1 MDSFFYAKIFFMK
14 NISSTFLVF
23 ILFSISS
30 FGQSGSKWVFDDSTL
45 PEIRITID
53 PDSLAE
59 ILQQGNEQS
68 DYEFPAS
75 FSITKNGE
83 TEMVDSVG
91 FRLRGNTSRESEKK
105 SFKISFNTFVQGRE
119 YRGLDKMNING
130 EHNDPTIMRAKVSW
144 DIFEKMGVKAPR
156 ANHVEFYIND
166 VFYGLYLNV
175 EHIDD
180 EMLKKEFDDDSGNL
194 YKCLYPA
201 DLSYRGPN
209 ADDYS
214 NYEEF
219 GRRPYDL
226 KTNEVENNYSDLS
239 AFITFLEDASSQEYV
254 EQIQDYLDVHST
266 LKWMAIDA
274 LTGNWDNYS
283 FNKNNFYLY
292 HSPETGKFSV
302 IPYDYD
308 NTLGIDFFG
317 IDWTTRDIYGFGN
330 QNESRPL
337 TRRLLEVEK
346 FKDWYSYYINQTI
359 EKVFNEDSLFP
370 EIERLKAQIQSAALA
385 DTFRTKDW
393 QELDFQNYNL
403 NFTEELGGHVKHG
416 LKPFIQ
422 ERKTTAL
429 SQLQLNNIYPIILNS
444 SSKLLENNGQKI
456 FVVQAEIIDEDTD
469 VVISK
474 VDILEILNPFELK
487 DDGQGY
493 DLVANDGIYTG
504 SKDIGTYSSD
514 IKFYVA
520 AQDLDDNIS
529 RYPENPAKKS
539 VQENSTS
546 VTTLVINEFMAS
558 NSTTIQDEGG
568 SYPDWVEIYNTT
580 DAPISLNGYFLTD
593 DLTDKNKWAFPDT
606 TISAKGFLLIWTDD
620 DEKEGAMHASFN
632 LSKGGEDIGLY
643 QQNGEAFT
651 AINTLTFGPQTTDVS
666 YGRDKDGS
674 SSFVFINQP
683 TPGTSNGTPVS
694 NESESLVPEKASL
707 DQNYPNPFNPSTTI
721 TFSLNKQEKVTLEV
735 FNMAGQLMQ
744 TITDQVYSSGTHSLT
759 VRAEHL
765 ASGTYFYRL
774 ITPSTTLSR
783 RFTLIK

>member
-1 MDSFFYAKIFFMK
+1 MDSFFYAKYFMK
-14 NISSTFLVF
+14 NISSTFLAF

-30 FGQSGSKWVFDDSTL
+30 VGQSGSKWVFDDSTL

-59 ILQQGNEQS
+59 ILAEENSQS
-68 DYEFPAS
+68 YKEFFGS
-75 FSITKNGE
+75 FAITKDGV
-83 TEMVDSVG
+83 TEVVDSIG

-144 DIFEKMGVKAPR
+144 DMFQKMGVKAPR

-180 EMLKKEFDDDSGNL
+180 EMLKKKFDDDTGNL

-219 GRRPYDL
+219 GRQPYDL
-226 KTNEVENNYSDLS
+226 TTNEEENDYTDLA
-239 AFITFLEDASSQEYV
+239 AFITFLNDASSQVYQ
-254 EQIQDYLDVHST
+254 EQIYDYLDVHST

-292 HSPETGKFSV
+292 HTPETGKFSV

-317 IDWTTRDIYGFGN
+317 IDWTSRDIYGFGN

-337 TRRLLEVEK
+337 TRRLLEVDK
-346 FKDWYSYYINQTI
+346 FKDWYSYYINEAI

-370 EIERLKAQIQSAALA
+370 EIDRLKAQVQSAALA

-393 QELDFQNYNL
+393 PGLDFQNYDL
-403 NFTEELGGHVKHG
+403 NFTQELGGHVKHG
-416 LKPFIQ
+416 LKSFIQ
-422 ERKTTAL
+422 ERKTNAL
-429 SQLQLNNIYPIILNS
+429 AQLQLDNIYPIIVNS
-444 SSKLLENNGQKI
+444 SSKLLENNGEKTI
-456 FVVQAEIIDEDTD
+456 IVEAEIFDEDTD

-474 VDILEILNPFELK
+474 LEILEFLNPFELK
-487 DDGQGY
+487 DDGLGY

-514 IKFYVA
+514 INFYVA
-520 AQDLDDNIS
+520 AQDLDGNIS
-529 RYPENPAKKS
+529 RYPENPGKKS

-546 VTTLVINEFMAS
+546 VSTLVVNEFMAS
-558 NSTTIQDEGG
+558 NSTTIQDESG

-580 DAPISLNGYFLTD
+580 DAPISLSGYFLTD
-593 DLTDKNKWAFPDT
+593 DLAVKNKWAFPDT
-606 TISAKGFLLIWTDD
+606 TVAAKGFLLIWTDD

-632 LSKGGEDIGLY
+632 LSKGGEDVGLY
-643 QQNGEAFT
+643 QQNGQSFT
-651 AINTLTFGPQTTDVS
+651 AINTLTFGAQTTDVS

-674 SSFVFINQP
+674 TSFILINQP

-694 NESESLVPEKASL
+694 NEYESLVPEKVSL

-721 TFSLNKQEKVTLEV
+721 TFSLNKHEQVTLEV

-744 TITDQVYSSGTHSLT
+744 TITNQVYGSGTHSIT
-759 VRAEHL
+759 VRAENL
-765 ASGTYFYRL
+765 ATGVYFYRL
-774 ITPSTTLSR
+774 KTPSATISK